1 MCIISALKER
11 HEMLILILVCFW
23 KGDRGYEGPKGM
35 RGPQGL
41 GYKGDKV
48 CSLCIWDL

>member
-1 MCIISALKER
+1 M
-11 HEMLILILVCFW
+11 HILILVCFW

-35 RGPQGL
+35 RGPPGM

-48 CSLCIWDL
+48 CLLLTVFMIYN